1 MNDWFFYV
9 RLCNNMKKTEKEK
22 RNGKILR
29 RFTKMIEG
37 KFDKI

>member
-1 MNDWFFYV
+1 
-9 RLCNNMKKTEKEK
+9 MKKTEKEK

-37 KFDKI
+37 RFKLKEKFHFFWFFRL